1 MDLKS
6 KIILISGPTASGKS
20 NFSIKLAKKINGEII
35 NADSMQVYKELKILS
50 ARPNVKDYQKIKHHL
65 YGFHSVKN
73 NFSTGDWLK
82 IAIKKIKEVKKRKK
96 TPIFVGGTGL
106 YFKALTDGLVSIPN
120 IPIRFRNKIRTL
132 HKNLGQKKFYQ
143 KLIKLDP
150 YSKENIN
157 PTDTQRSI
165 RAYEVRQ
172 FTKKSLHHWFE
183 NTKSHFNKDDFFK
196 IYIDYPREELIQRIS
211 KRAGQM
217 IEMGAVNE
225 VKRFIKL
232 KVRKDNSVNK
242 AIGVHEIKEYLEKR
256 KDMPDVIE
264 KISIK
269 TRQYAK
275 RQSTWARGNMMSWLK
290 LSPQDLKNFLK
301 KIK

>member
-50 ARPNVKDYQKIKHHL
+50 ARPNTKDYQKIKHHL

-82 IAIKKIKEVKKRKK
+82 IAIKKIKEVKKRNK

-165 RAYEVRQ
+165 RAYEVKQ
-172 FTKKSLHHWFE
+172 FTKKSLHDWFE
-183 NTKSHFNKDDFFK
+183 NTKSYFDKDDFFK

-211 KRAGQM
+211 KRAEQM

-225 VKRFIKL
+225 VKRFLKL
-232 KVRKDNSVNK
+232 KVRKDKSVNK
-242 AIGVHEIKEYLEKR
+242 AIGIHEIKEYLEKR
-256 KDMPDVIE
+256 KDISDVIE

-290 LSPQDLKNFLK
+290 LSPQDLKKFLK